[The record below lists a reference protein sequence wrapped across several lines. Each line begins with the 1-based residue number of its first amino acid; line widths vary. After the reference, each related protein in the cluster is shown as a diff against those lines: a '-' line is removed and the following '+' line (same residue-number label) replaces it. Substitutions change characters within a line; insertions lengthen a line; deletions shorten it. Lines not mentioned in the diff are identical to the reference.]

1 MQFIDTLKNY
11 QKRLGQLA
19 ATLSEEE
26 KLAIKKVAEPFIMSR
41 YYFSET
47 WKYLGSIQKENI
59 LNIMADGKGIKP
71 YEKIVDLNSFSLTP
85 EEGIFFEKCEF
96 YSDLKQKSV
105 NDEDYESSMYLYKTL
120 KMRNLGDMDDLYN
133 MYSFNPRKCNSGS
146 SLSGSIERDLSKV
159 IFAHLTT
166 NEMLIYLN
174 KL

>member
-1 MQFIDTLKNY
+1 MLCLQFIDTLKNY

-105 NDEDYESSMYLYKTL
+105 NDEDYESSMYLYETL
-120 KMRNLGDMDDLYN
+120 KMRNLGDMNDLYN
-133 MYSFNPRKCNSGS
+133 TQDVILLCEIIGFNLCMTDTALIPES
-146 SLSGSIERDLSKV
+146 V
-159 IFAHLTT
+159 IQPVH
-166 NEMLIYLN
+166 
-174 KL
+174 